1 MEKQKP
7 EPPKPEE
14 KSDDEV
20 TVTDEPEEPAKKPD
34 TDEIQVT
41 DDDGNAVNEKW
52 TRIGE
57 RK

>member
-7 EPPKPEE
+7 EPPNPEE

-52 TRIGE
+52 IRIG
-57 RK
+57 K